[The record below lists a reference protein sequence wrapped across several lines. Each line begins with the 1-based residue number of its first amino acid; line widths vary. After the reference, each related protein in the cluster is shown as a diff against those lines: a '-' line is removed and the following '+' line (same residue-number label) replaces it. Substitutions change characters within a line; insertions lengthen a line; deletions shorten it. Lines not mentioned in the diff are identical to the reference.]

1 MRDLRGNRIMQ
12 IRTPA
17 VAGMFYPKE
26 THELK
31 SAIHDCFLHPFG
43 PGKTPPLENDEKIL
57 GVICPHAGYMYSGP
71 IATNSFYHI
80 SSQKPELVIIIGPN
94 HWGIGC
100 NVAVMKEGQWQTPL
114 GNVEV
119 DTDSA
124 IKLNEISKMTELDF
138 FSHTKDHS
146 LEVQVPMLQEIYS
159 HKFKIL
165 PIILIDQG
173 CKTARELGKALAK
186 IAKIKKT
193 VIIGSSDFTHYEENS
208 YAYKQDKLLIEPIL
222 ELDVERFYSIL
233 QENQISAC
241 GYGAIASTMVAC
253 KELGASKGTLLK
265 YATSGDVVGDKS
277 SVVGYAS
284 IVFS

>member
-1 MRDLRGNRIMQ
+1 MQ

-26 THELK
+26 KNELK
-31 SAIHDCFLHPFG
+31 TIIHGCFLHQFG
-43 PGKTPPLENDEKIL
+43 PGKTPPAENGKNIL

-71 IATNSFYHI
+71 VATNSFYHI

-100 NVAVMKEGQWQTPL
+100 NVAVMKEGTWQTPL

-119 DTDSA
+119 DTESA
-124 IKLNEISKMTELDF
+124 TKINEISKMIELDF
-138 FSHTKDHS
+138 FSHTRDHS
-146 LEVQVPMLQEIYS
+146 LEVQIPMLQEIYS

-173 CKTARELGKALAK
+173 YKAVKEIGKAIAK
-186 IAKIKKT
+186 IAKTKKT
-193 VIIGSSDFTHYEENS
+193 IIIGSSDFTHYEENS
-208 YAYKQDKLLIEPIL
+208 YAHKQDKMLIEPIL
-222 ELDVERFYSIL
+222 DLDVDRFYTVL
-233 QENQISAC
+233 QENQVSAC
-241 GYGAIASTMVAC
+241 GYGAIASTMIAC

-265 YATSGDVVGDKS
+265 YATSGDVAGDKS

>member
-1 MRDLRGNRIMQ
+1 MQ

-26 THELK
+26 KEELK
-31 SAIHDCFLHPFG
+31 TTIRDCFLHSFG
-43 PGKTPPLENDEKIL
+43 PGKVPPAANDENIL

-71 IATNSFYHI
+71 IATNSFYSV
-80 SSQKPELVIIIGPN
+80 SSQKPELVIIVGPN

-100 NVAVMKEGQWQTPL
+100 GVAAMKEGQWQTPL

-119 DTDSA
+119 DTESA
-124 IKLNEISKMTELDF
+124 IQINKITKVIELDF
-138 FSHTKDHS
+138 FSHTRDHS
-146 LEVQVPMLQEIYS
+146 LEVQLPILQEVYS

-165 PIILIDQG
+165 PIILINQDYR
-173 CKTARELGKALAK
+173 TAKEVGSAIAK
-186 IAKIKKT
+186 IANTKKT
-193 VIIGSSDFTHYEENS
+193 MIVGSSDFTHYEENS
-208 YAYKQDKLLIEPIL
+208 YAHKQDKALIEPIL
-222 ELDVERFYSIL
+222 DLDVEGFYRIL
-233 QENQISAC
+233 QENQVSAC

-253 KELGASKGTLLK
+253 KELGAKKGRLLK
-265 YATSGDVVGDKS
+265 YATSGDVTGDKS

>member
-1 MRDLRGNRIMQ
+1 MQ

-26 THELK
+26 TQELK
-31 SAIHDCFLHPFG
+31 STIRDCFLHPFG
-43 PGKTPPLENDEKIL
+43 PGKIPPEETNEDVL
-57 GVICPHAGYMYSGP
+57 GVICPHAGYIYSGP

-80 SSQKPELVIIIGPN
+80 SSQKPELIIIIGPN

-100 NVAVMKEGQWQTPL
+100 NVAAMKEGQWQTPL

-119 DTDSA
+119 DTESA
-124 IKLNEISKMTELDF
+124 QNIHEISTMIELDF

-165 PIILIDQG
+165 PIILIDQE
-173 CKTARELGKALAK
+173 CKVAKEVGEAIAK
-186 IAKIKKT
+186 IAKTKKT
-193 VIIGSSDFTHYEENS
+193 IIIGSSDFTHYEENS
-208 YAYKQDKLLIEPIL
+208 FAHRQDKLLIEPIL
-222 ELDVERFYSIL
+222 DLDVDRFYRVL
-233 QENQISAC
+233 EEKRVSAC

-253 KELGASKGTLLK
+253 KELGASKGTLLR
-265 YATSGDVVGDKS
+265 YATSGDVAGDKS

>member
-1 MRDLRGNRIMQ
+1 MQ

-26 THELK
+26 KDELE
-31 SAIHDCFLHPFG
+31 AVIRDCFLHPFG
-43 PGKTPPLENDEKIL
+43 PGKVSPATNDENIL

-71 IATNSFYHI
+71 IATNSFYSI
-80 SSQKPELVIIIGPN
+80 SSQKPEIVIIVGPN

-100 NVAVMKEGQWQTPL
+100 GVAAMKEGQWQTPL

-119 DTDSA
+119 DSESA
-124 IKLNEISKMTELDF
+124 IQINKITKIIELDF
-138 FSHTKDHS
+138 FSHTRDHS
-146 LEVQVPMLQEIYS
+146 LEVQVPMLQEIYT

-165 PIILIDQG
+165 PIILINQDYR
-173 CKTARELGKALAK
+173 TAKEVGSAIAK
-186 IAKIKKT
+186 IANTKKT
-193 VIIGSSDFTHYEENS
+193 MIVGSSDFTHYEENS
-208 YAYKQDKLLIEPIL
+208 YAHKQDKMLIEPIL
-222 ELDVERFYSIL
+222 DLDVEGFYRIL
-233 QENQISAC
+233 QENQVSAC

-253 KELGASKGTLLK
+253 KELGAKKGRLLK
-265 YATSGDVVGDKS
+265 YATSGDVTGDKS

>member
-12 IRTPA
+12 IRTSA

-31 SAIHDCFLHPFG
+31 SIIRDCFLHPLG
-43 PGKTPPLENDEKIL
+43 PGKTPPVENNEDIL
-57 GVICPHAGYMYSGP
+57 GVICPHAGYTYSGP

-80 SSQKPELVIIIGPN
+80 SSQKPDLVIIIGPN

-100 NVAVMKEGQWQTPL
+100 NVAAMKEGQWQTPL

-119 DTDSA
+119 DTESA
-124 IKLNEISKMTELDF
+124 IKIHEISTMIELDF

-146 LEVQVPMLQEIYS
+146 LEVQVPMLQEVYS

-165 PIILIDQG
+165 PIILIDQEY
-173 CKTARELGKALAK
+173 KTANEIGKAIAK
-186 IAKIKKT
+186 IAKTKKT
-193 VIIGSSDFTHYEENS
+193 IIIGSSDFTHYEENS
-208 YAYKQDKLLIEPIL
+208 YAHKQDKLLIETIL
-222 ELDVERFYSIL
+222 DLDVDRFYNVL
-233 QENQISAC
+233 QENQVSAC
-241 GYGAIASTMVAC
+241 GYGAIASTIVAC
-253 KELGASKGTLLK
+253 KELGASKGTLLR
-265 YATSGDVVGDKS
+265 YATSGDVAGDKS

-284 IVFS
+284 IAFS